1 MPKKGTSE
9 GYVFY
14 NKQRKC
20 FCAQYGEYNPETGKI
35 KKKTK
40 SFKNE
45 EDAKKYLKTIM
56 YQKGNEL
63 FIEHN
68 GIPLCEF
75 MKSNLK
81 NKLDS
86 GQISLTQYGRVMRTI
101 EQIEKMPIGTKNIDK
116 ITSEELQSNI
126 NYYSYL
132 SQSSINKIFQLYNQT
147 FKIGFNKG
155 FLIRNPM
162 VNVIKPKSQKPTKK
176 VRALTVDEQ
185 QLFTNWLLNKDIKSC
200 KYKNVFLIQMYM
212 GLRVGEVLALTTDD
226 IDLQNKKIR
235 VHRTLTTDEN
245 NAIIMGDKTK
255 TDSGK
260 RVLTLPDYLY
270 PHIIEQMNFAQNQEN
285 NNEKLLFKP
294 NNARYTRRTNVNSEL
309 QRILEKNFSIK
320 NISTHSLRHT
330 YCTRCIEAGLEPIVV
345 ANLLGQSDVEM
356 VYNVYTDVQ
365 EKFKTEELNKI
376 NQYYMNKN
384 FIENDMPRL
393 DSTDRNDE
401 RQ

>member
-1 MPKKGTSE
+1 
-9 GYVFY
+9 
-14 NKQRKC
+14 
-20 FCAQYGEYNPETGKI
+20 
-35 KKKTK
+35 
-40 SFKNE
+40 
-45 EDAKKYLKTIM
+45 
-56 YQKGNEL
+56 
-63 FIEHN
+63 
-68 GIPLCEF
+68 
-75 MKSNLK
+75 
-81 NKLDS
+81 
-86 GQISLTQYGRVMRTI
+86 
-101 EQIEKMPIGTKNIDK
+101 
-116 ITSEELQSNI
+116 
-126 NYYSYL
+126 
-132 SQSSINKIFQLYNQT
+132 
-147 FKIGFNKG
+147 
-155 FLIRNPM
+155 M

-393 DSTDRNDE
+393 DSTDKNDE